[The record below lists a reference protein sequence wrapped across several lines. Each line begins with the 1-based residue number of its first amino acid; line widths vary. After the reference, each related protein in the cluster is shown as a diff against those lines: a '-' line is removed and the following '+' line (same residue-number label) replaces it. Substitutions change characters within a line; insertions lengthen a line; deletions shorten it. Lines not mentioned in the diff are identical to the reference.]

1 MAVDYEVVEDFG
13 QIGEAK
19 GGTMRSLCLISWN
32 KRPAKLDLRAWH
44 EQEDKSK
51 KPGKGITLTD
61 EEAKDLLGLLQ
72 KYFDREEA

>member
-1 MAVDYEVVEDFG
+1 MIVDYDLVETIG
-13 QIGEAK
+13 QIGEATK
-19 GGTMRSLCLISWN
+19 GTTKELSVISWN
-32 KRPAKLDLRAWH
+32 NRPAKLDLRAWH

-61 EEAKDLLGLLQ
+61 EEAKDLLDLLQ